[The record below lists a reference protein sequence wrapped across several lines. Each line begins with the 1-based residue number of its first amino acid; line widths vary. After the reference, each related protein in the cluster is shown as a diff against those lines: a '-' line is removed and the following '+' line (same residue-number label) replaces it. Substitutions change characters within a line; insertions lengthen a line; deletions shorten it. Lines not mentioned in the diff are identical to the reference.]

1 MTLGWPGNWSNVEIT
16 ENDKAQIPSDPALY
30 DGFLYQLQDWIQTIS
45 IEIEEEK
52 NKKLNWK

>member
-30 DGFLYQLQDWIQTIS
+30 DGFLY
-45 IEIEEEK
+45 
-52 NKKLNWK
+52 